1 MQLPRST
8 DDFFFLAFVINARG
22 ELQRSRRPAATLRR
36 NSTNDHAAALLN
48 TKRLDHLRAPYL
60 EVRTLLLRIPTPGT
74 LPLPSH
80 YRSRSARYTLRDPVP
95 HDYVSTFQF
104 RLSLAVSRHL
114 CTRKCTS
121 KNRVTYAHEAVK
133 NGRSIRE
140 HAANLS
146 VRSRELFLS
155 LSLFF
160 RFSLPFLSFSEQRRE
175 RAESDSHREEFFSD
189 DSRCTLLEKNSPH
202 PSLNLTR

>member
-1 MQLPRST
+1 M
-8 DDFFFLAFVINARG
+8 
-22 ELQRSRRPAATLRR
+22 
-36 NSTNDHAAALLN
+36 NDHAAALLN

-95 HDYVSTFQF
+95 HDYVSTFQL
-104 RLSLAVSRHL
+104 RSSLTVSGHL

-133 NGRSIRE
+133 NSRSIRE
-140 HAANLS
+140 HAANFS
-146 VRSRELFLS
+146 DRSRELFLS
-155 LSLFF
+155 FFLFFVSLFSF
-160 RFSLPFLSFSEQRRE
+160 FLSQSSAENTQKAILTE
-175 RAESDSHREEFFSD
+175 RNFFPMTVDARFWKRTLPTPPQISRANED
-189 DSRCTLLEKNSPH
+189 DGCARI
-202 PSLNLTR
+202 

>member
-8 DDFFFLAFVINARG
+8 DDFFLLAFVINARG

-36 NSTNDHAAALLN
+36 NSANDHAAALLN

-80 YRSRSARYTLRDPVP
+80 YRSRSACYTLRDLVP
-95 HDYVSTFQF
+95 HDYVSTFQL
-104 RLSLAVSRHL
+104 RSSLAVPRHL
-114 CTRKCTS
+114 CTRKCTN

-133 NGRSIRE
+133 NGRSIGE
-140 HAANLS
+140 LVGSFEGALS
-146 VRSRELFLS
+146 LS

-160 RFSLPFLSFSEQRRE
+160 RFSFPFLSFSEQRRE
-175 RAESDSHREEFFSD
+175 HAESDSHREEFFSD

-202 PSLNLTR
+202 PSPNLTR